1 MSELSTKFDDWLRD
15 GSEIAA
21 LVMRQWL
28 DPVEGKD
35 AVIFPPTYTLD
46 KTDAGSRF
54 NKGEAVPGVYKGQ
67 KGPMGYN
74 VDWLDNGTSVCQID
88 SVGSQA
94 NRMEPIFMRA
104 AYKTLVPEVVVNAG
118 GKTVNLLE
126 AGHRAADAIVRFSG
140 LANDLE
146 EAFSAVRAGDATR
159 LAKIAPTSLV
169 FGAWDSR
176 GTQVKLPRVVRSV
189 IRAFKVKPLH
199 RSAQYIPAVD
209 YVEAGLLE
217 APEGNKQQDAMS
229 ELGLSHAPAPWSH
242 GGVLVEQEIRRDA
255 TLNLVALRA
264 LRAGNDADPLP
275 LRRYILGLSLVAF
288 TAPQETFLREGCQLV
303 PDSDRPSGWSLVK
316 HDGSREENFNLPHE
330 QALEYASAAAEA
342 FVVGPKKEATFNAH
356 IAREGLGQSKE
367 ERKKS
372 RRGKTKTPEPESDK

>member
-1 MSELSTKFDDWLRD
+1 MSDLLTKFDDWLKD
-15 GSEIAA
+15 DSHMAA

-28 DPVEGKD
+28 EPVEGKD

-46 KTDAGSRF
+46 GTDAGSRF

-104 AYKTLVPEVVVNAG
+104 AYTALVPEVVVNAG
-118 GKTVNLLE
+118 EKTVNLLE
-126 AGHRAADAIVRFSG
+126 AGHRAADAIVRFSD
-140 LANDLE
+140 LAKALE
-146 EAFSAVRAGDATR
+146 DAFSAVRAGDATG

-199 RSAQYIPAVD
+199 RSAQYNPAVD
-209 YVEAGLLE
+209 YVETGLLE
-217 APEGNKQQDAMS
+217 APEGKKQQDAMS

-264 LRAGNDADPLP
+264 LRAGSADPLP

-330 QALEYASAAAEA
+330 QALKYATMAAEA
-342 FVVGPKKEATFNAH
+342 FVVGPKKEATFNAQT
-356 IAREGLGQSKE
+356 ARETLGQSKE

-372 RRGKTKTPEPESDK
+372 RRGKTKAPEPESDK

>member
-1 MSELSTKFDDWLRD
+1 MSDLLKRYDDWLNDRSD
-15 GSEIAA
+15 VAA

-28 DPVEGKD
+28 VPVEGRD
-35 AVIFPPTYTLD
+35 AVVFPPTYTLAD
-46 KTDAGSRF
+46 TDAGSRF
-54 NKGEAVPGVYKGQ
+54 NKGEPIPGVYKGQ

-74 VDWLDNGTSVCQID
+74 IDCFEDGTSVCQID

-94 NRMEPIFMRA
+94 NRMEPIFMRET
-104 AYKTLVPEVVVNAG
+104 YKALVPEVIVKAG
-118 GKTVNLLE
+118 DKAVNLLE
-126 AGHRAADAIVRFSG
+126 AGHRAADAIVRFSD
-140 LANDLE
+140 LWEELE
-146 EAFSAVRAGDATR
+146 EAFNAVRAGDATK

-199 RSAQYIPAVD
+199 RSAQYIPVVD
-209 YVEAGLLE
+209 YVGINLLD
-217 APEGNKQQDAMS
+217 APQGKEQQDAMS

-264 LRAGNDADPLP
+264 LRAGDDDPLP

-288 TAPQETFLREGCQLV
+288 IAPQETFLREGCQLV
-303 PDSDRPSGWSLVK
+303 PDSGRPSDWSLVK
-316 HDGSREENFNLPHE
+316 HDGSREENFDLPHE
-330 QALEYASAAAEA
+330 QALEYARATAKA
-342 FVVGPKKEATFNAH
+342 FGVGPDKKATFDATK
-356 IAREGLGQSKE
+356 AREELSQSKE
-367 ERKKS
+367 DRKKS
-372 RRGKTKTPEPESDK
+372 RRAKSKVPGQEADQ